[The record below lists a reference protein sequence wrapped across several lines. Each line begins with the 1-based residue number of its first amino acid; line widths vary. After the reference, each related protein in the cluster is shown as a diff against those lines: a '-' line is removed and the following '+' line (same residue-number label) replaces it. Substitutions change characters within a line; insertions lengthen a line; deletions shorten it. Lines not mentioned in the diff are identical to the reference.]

1 MKSIKRPLIKSSLL
15 INKKTFTDKQ
25 CRIVRVGNNFY
36 IFRILYILS
45 RGNLNND
52 STNNKVTF
60 YLKTKMSIKKDMDYA
75 KPLEKDIIVE
85 SYNSLIVFISNFC
98 EIKDMNNY
106 KIIIFNSH
114 LQTIDGN
121 DQLMNYK
128 DNILYAKIKENLNIK
143 KVENEDNSKY
153 NIFKSIKNLSNRRL
167 YPINHRDDKGN
178 ANRHNKTFF
187 SYEKKAF
194 RTLKSKGPSN
204 FNINININ
212 KNLSSQS
219 LRKNIDK
226 KTNLSVDLNTNNKG
240 VSKIFFEKKL
250 SRVSLKFNR
259 DSFELRKEENDLS
272 NGSRGLSQDFFS
284 DFSDKDYLINKLKN
298 KQIKNSLTKT
308 KFRSNSQSDFFK
320 FKNQRMRRKESL
332 NDRKF
337 SSLDKS
343 KNSKSI
349 AVQAAEMEKSFSF
362 NSNKNYN
369 YNNFF
374 NNIIK
379 KHNYSSLL
387 KRKKNNSMLNLKR
400 ISDKSI
406 YNSKEE
412 KNSNESNSIFKNKLF
427 LKNSSQFSK
436 LKAIFKYLKYPKLK
450 VDKSIEFNNEKEK
463 DVNILSL
470 NKLKEIYDE
479 CLYDI
484 NLIINDINDYFPDI
498 TDLVQQNDI
507 FFMNKY
513 KNLDISKC
521 LKHYLLYSFLEN
533 FLNKEESLSINSLI
547 FLIDNPITEDNYNNS
562 EKLLSFLS
570 EKISKTK
577 ENTNFDLIEYVHSKR
592 KLKEFKISKKF
603 FFIFILCTNFFDKM
617 QRDIGKRMLMSLEI
631 ENLVNFK
638 SFTNYYLYFKD
649 NQSLN
654 IENKLN
660 FITKFLY
667 IVDSGCNED
676 KDPEVIQ
683 KFKNDVSY
691 AFKID
696 ERTKIILLGNIQVK
710 NLSYILSKKINDVFS
725 NMIKYYN
732 YNFFKTETNA
742 NLS

>member
-1 MKSIKRPLIKSSLL
+1 MKSIKRPLIKSNSL
-15 INKKTFTDKQ
+15 INKKTFTNKQ
-25 CRIVRVGNNFY
+25 SPIVRIGNNFY
-36 IFRILYILS
+36 IFRIIYILS

-52 STNNKVTF
+52 SKNNKATF
-60 YLKTKMSIKKDMDYA
+60 YLKTKMNIKKDMDYA
-75 KPLEKDIIVE
+75 KPSEKDIIVE
-85 SYNSLIVFISNFC
+85 SYNSLILFISNFC
-98 EIKDMNNY
+98 EINDMNKY

-128 DNILYAKIKENLNIK
+128 ENILYAKIKENINIK
-143 KVENEDNSKY
+143 NVENEDNNNY

-167 YPINHRDDKGN
+167 YAINHRDDKGN
-178 ANRHNKTFF
+178 FNRHNKTIF
-187 SYEKKAF
+187 SLAKNSF
-194 RTLKSKGPSN
+194 QTLKPKGSSN
-204 FNINININ
+204 FN

-219 LRKNIDK
+219 LKKTLDK
-226 KTNLSVDLNTNNKG
+226 KTNLSVELNTINKG

-250 SRVSLKFNR
+250 SRVSLKFSR

-272 NGSRGLSQDFFS
+272 NSSQKFSKDFFS
-284 DFSDKDYLINKLKN
+284 DLSDKDYLINKLKN
-298 KQIKNSLTKT
+298 KQIKNSLTRT
-308 KFRSNSQSDFFK
+308 KFISNSQSDFFK
-320 FKNQRMRRKESL
+320 FKNQRIKRKETL
-332 NDRKF
+332 NDRMF
-337 SSLDKS
+337 NSLDKS

-349 AVQAAEMEKSFSF
+349 AVQAAEMEKSF
-362 NSNKNYN
+362 NIKKNYN

-379 KHNYSSLL
+379 KHNYSALL

-400 ISDKSI
+400 INNGNI

-412 KNSNESNSIFKNKLF
+412 KSSNESNSIFNKKLF
-427 LKNSSQFSK
+427 IKNSSQFSK

-450 VDKSIEFNNEKEK
+450 IDKSIEFNSEKEK
-463 DVNILSL
+463 GVNILSL

-479 CLYDI
+479 CLYKI

-498 TDLVQQNDI
+498 TDLFQQNDI

-521 LKHYLLYSFLEN
+521 LKQYLLYSFLEN

-547 FLIDNPITEDNYNNS
+547 FLIDNPITEENYNNS

-570 EKISKTK
+570 EKIIKTK
-577 ENTNFDLIEYVHSKR
+577 ENTNFDLIEYVQSKR
-592 KLKEFKISKKF
+592 RLKEFKISKKF

-631 ENLVNFK
+631 ENFVNFK
-638 SFTNYYLYFKD
+638 SFTNYYIYFKD

-676 KDPEVIQ
+676 KDPDIIQ
-683 KFKNDVSY
+683 KFKNDMFY
-691 AFKID
+691 IFKID
-696 ERTKIILLGNIQVK
+696 ERTKIFLLGNIQVK
-710 NLSYILSKKINDVFS
+710 NLSYISSKKINDVFT

-732 YNFFKTETNA
+732 TKFFKTEAITNL
-742 NLS
+742 N